1 MPILV
6 ETRGNETFYKNG
18 CLIWNHN
25 YGLTGVINLYYK
37 RFGVPNDISFL
48 DRIRKRDNIAH
59 QQNRKNFSNRVKLKF
74 ERKKSFEINQK
85 RDRNDE
91 LCYRPEPEEF
101 LRKLSLQDK
110 LDWAEKQNSKKK
122 DERKRKSNSKND
134 DKNRFSKKRFA
145 K

>member
-25 YGLTGVINLYYK
+25 YGLAGVINLYYQ

-48 DRIRKRDNIAH
+48 DRIRKRDEIAR
-59 QQNRKNFSNRVKLKF
+59 QQNRKNFTKRVKSKF

-85 RDRNDE
+85 KDRNDE

-101 LRKLSLQDK
+101 LRKLSYKDK
-110 LDWAEKQNSKKK
+110 LDWAEENNSKKK
-122 DERKRKSNSKND
+122 DEKKRKSNFKND
-134 DKNRFSKKRFA
+134 DKNRFTKKRFA